1 MKKENLLKNDESSL
15 MGAKDSCK
23 LRPEATTRSDILY
36 LFRLGNLIFIR
47 VRKKSVNFKKSEAC
61 GNHVS

>member
-1 MKKENLLKNDESSL
+1 MKKESLLKTDESSL
-15 MGAKDSCK
+15 MGARDGCK

-36 LFRLGNLIFIR
+36 LFGLGNLIFIR
-47 VRKKSVNFKKSEAC
+47 IRKKSVNFKKSEA